1 MGDQASA
8 AQDEWGL
15 APDAPDL
22 ELRQILARLGP
33 VADRLG
39 SRAVVAQYEADIDD
53 PGLTRAGTALEGT
66 SGPLP
71 RFLPVRDILGIT
83 FNVHAALPAEAVP
96 DRHARS
102 PRIPTDDNLALA
114 VPHAPT
120 LRAAL
125 DLVARY
131 GDHAVPWFWRRLVR
145 QGDELRISYGPVVPL
160 GRIEPLATQIALSTI
175 HRIVETFVGDR
186 VRQAR
191 VNFSVPPVSAPERI
205 AERFSCMITVG
216 GPESY
221 MAIPSGWEGQPSPY
235 QDAELWAEGV
245 ARCEADIAA
254 LSDPPKVS
262 RVRAHALA
270 MLDRGIV
277 PTLPQTARELGLPTR
292 TLVRA
297 LAAEGQTHHGIV
309 DLERR
314 HRALRLLARR
324 DLPIAE
330 IAELLGFSD
339 QSSFGRKCRSWFDE
353 SPFCVRR
360 RLTSGTVRSA

>member
-1 MGDQASA
+1 MSA
-8 AQDEWGL
+8 VSTAAAKHQEVQRIAPEL
-15 APDAPDL
+15 A
-22 ELRQILARLGP
+22 EILQRLGP

-39 SRAVVAQYEADIDD
+39 SRAVVAQYEADIND
-53 PGLTRAGTALEGT
+53 PGRTRAGTALEGT
-66 SGPLP
+66 TGPLP

-83 FNVHAALPAEAVP
+83 FNVHAILPTEAVP

-114 VPHAPT
+114 LPYAPT

-131 GDHAVPWFWRRLVR
+131 GDHAVPWFWRSLVR
-145 QGDELRISYGPVVPL
+145 NGDTLSISYGPIVPL
-160 GRIEPLATQIALSTI
+160 GRIEALATQIALSTI

-186 VRQAR
+186 VREAQVRFKA
-191 VNFSVPPVSAPERI
+191 PPVSAPEQM
-205 AERFSCMITVG
+205 AERFSCAITVG
-216 GPESY
+216 GSDSCMVIPAAWES
-221 MAIPSGWEGQPSPY
+221 QPSPY

-254 LSDPPKVS
+254 LSDPPRVS
-262 RVRAHALA
+262 RVRAHVVA
-270 MLDRGIV
+270 MLDRGTV
-277 PTLPQTARELGLPTR
+277 PTLPQTARALGLPAR

-297 LAAEGQTHHGIV
+297 LAAEGQTHHRIV

-314 HRALRLLARR
+314 HRAMRLLARR

-339 QSSFGRKCRSWFDE
+339 QSSFGRKCRAWFAE
-353 SPFCVRR
+353 SPSCVRR
-360 RLTSGTVRSA
+360 RVTAGSVRPA